1 MNAVSSA
8 IGRAGAP
15 SERAFFL
22 WSAIALAVA
31 VFVGF
36 ARSFFLRPLFPGW
49 PAPHEAFFY
58 VHGACFAAWFALL
71 CVQATLITTG
81 RVALHRR
88 VGVAGACLAAVMVV
102 LGTLGGLLA
111 AHRPGGFIGLP
122 IPPLAFL
129 IVPLSE
135 MALFAVLVALAI
147 AMRRTP
153 TTHKRLML
161 IASATLTSAAFARWP
176 VVGTGGPLAFFVAA
190 DLFVVALVVFDWRTL
205 GRVHPATAWAGG
217 ASIAMQP
224 LSLALSGTAAWL
236 GFAHWAVGL
245 LD

>member
-1 MNAVSSA
+1 MNAVTGA
-8 IGRAGAP
+8 IGRTDP
-15 SERAFFL
+15 RSERAFFL
-22 WSAIALAVA
+22 WSALALAAV

-36 ARSFFLRPLFPGW
+36 ARSFFLRPLFPDW

-58 VHGACFAAWFALL
+58 VHGTVFATWYTLL

-81 RVALHRR
+81 RVGLHRR
-88 VGVAGACLAAVMVV
+88 VGVAGAFLAAAMVL
-102 LGTLGGLLA
+102 LGTFGGLLA
-111 AHRPGGFIGLP
+111 AHRPGGFVGLP
-122 IPPLAFL
+122 IPPLSFL

-147 AMRRTP
+147 AMRRKP

-161 IASATLTSAAFARWP
+161 IASASLTAAAFARWP
-176 VVGTGGPLAFFVAA
+176 VVGAGGPLAFFGAA
-190 DLFVVALVVFDWRTL
+190 DLFVVALVVFDLRVL

-217 ASIAMQP
+217 ASIAIQP
-224 LSLALSGTAAWL
+224 LSLVLAGTSAWL
-236 GFAHWAVGL
+236 GFAHWAVGF